1 MKLEGIQQPKAK
13 ANPLVSVLL
22 VAKCGGT
29 LSRSRDLQTL
39 FYFRQGGRL
48 FFLVNRF
55 YVMIAVQ
62 ESLGGGEGV
71 FLAPIRS
78 MDKE

>member
-48 FFLVNRF
+48 FFPGKQTLRDDCCAR
-55 YVMIAVQ
+55 IPW
-62 ESLGGGEGV
+62 GGGGV